1 MRNLLV
7 GVVLGVGSIGG
18 VLAQDA
24 VVQGLTFT
32 VWTDHDYD
40 LVPGKLYG
48 TVALGDASVFT
59 AGLGEWSVG
68 FSEFNLAGMKA
79 SDSVVL
85 KFDAGTTWAYQG
97 DVIPAFGN
105 LALTEYVGNNVASV
119 SDYGT
124 STSVGSIGSFQI
136 ESRAPGDQ
144 LSFDVTNLYNAAIAR
159 GDAAFGVRF
168 NIPTGGTF
176 WGGSL
181 FGEAN
186 YNNMSLTVAAVPEA
200 STWAL
205 MLGGLALI
213 GFAKRRRVS
222 GRGTQA

>member
-1 MRNLLV
+1 MRNWLV
-7 GVVLGVGSIGG
+7 GVVLWMGVAGS
-18 VLAQDA
+18 VFAQDA

-48 TVALGDASVFT
+48 TVATGEASVFT

-68 FSEFNLAGMKA
+68 FSEFNLAGLQA

-97 DVIPAFGN
+97 DVIPALGS
-105 LALTEYVGNNVASV
+105 LALTEYVGDNAATV
-119 SDYGT
+119 SDYGM
-124 STSVGSIGSFQI
+124 STSVASIGSFQI
-136 ESRAPGDQ
+136 ESQAPGDQ
-144 LSFDVTNLYNAAIAR
+144 LSFDVTSLYNAAIAR

-181 FGEAN
+181 FSAAS
-186 YNNMSLTVAAVPEA
+186 YNNVSLTVAAVPEG

-213 GFAKRRRVS
+213 AFAKRRRVS
-222 GRGTQA
+222 GGPTQS